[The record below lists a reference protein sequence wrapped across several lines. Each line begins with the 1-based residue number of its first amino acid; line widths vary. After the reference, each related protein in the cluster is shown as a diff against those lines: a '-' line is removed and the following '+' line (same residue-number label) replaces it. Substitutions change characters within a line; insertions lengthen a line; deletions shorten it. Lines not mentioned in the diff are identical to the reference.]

1 VSSFWF
7 LVEHEHELNDMLFS
21 SLTAEQARSVKDG
34 VLSGDLKM
42 LYVAPEKYDVF
53 LFRWI
58 RALICFRLNNEGF
71 VQLMSQVEYAIS
83 SPTQPLLFYLR
94 LGLSINLLAIDESHC
109 ISQVSLH
116 TLLGRFHQT

>member
-1 VSSFWF
+1 
-7 LVEHEHELNDMLFS
+7 MLFS

-83 SPTQPLLFYLR
+83 SPTQPFRDFNETYLDSKR
-94 LGLSINLLAIDESHC
+94 QIRTIN
-109 ISQVSLH
+109 
-116 TLLGRFHQT
+116 GRFEYPFLFINME